1 VPHQGY
7 LFDRGVASATGITA
21 SVPVSLALVEAIG
34 GRDKAQALSDEL
46 GVDAWGPAHDSSRFQ
61 LDGRRRWN
69 FVVNKAT
76 AWWRHERWSANVTNG
91 SDNIALALA
100 ADAWSR
106 TGRVSVV
113 AASTS
118 NGVMLRSGLK
128 LVTKP
133 AADGSPRLPL
143 ADGVKP
149 MQQLERSLCEIHQRY
164 GDSRHE

>member
-1 VPHQGY
+1 
-7 LFDRGVASATGITA
+7 
-21 SVPVSLALVEAIG
+21 
-34 GRDKAQALSDEL
+34 
-46 GVDAWGPAHDSSRFQ
+46 
-61 LDGRRRWN
+61 
-69 FVVNKAT
+69 
-76 AWWRHERWSANVTNG
+76 VTNG
-91 SDNIALALA
+91 SDDIALALA

-113 AASTS
+113 AASAS
-118 NGVMLRSGLK
+118 NGVMLRSGLN